1 MWILFDLGDELVGK
15 SVSAVVQEAGPESAE
30 AASAEAKDIL
40 PEAIVSAEAAAL
52 VGEPEAAAGQ
62 SAETASE
69 QRPDSEVN
77 EAESPGGGHDSAAGG
92 ETTVVAAAVPEATS
106 EELPVSVPEPS
117 SPAAKDAATMLSDA
131 PVGSSSADEEKQA
144 GDVHTEEAGPEEGD
158 KVELEAAGTEKG
170 AEAEAAATGEGAE
183 FEAAGTEKGAEVET
197 AGTDES
203 AEVEAAGTEESTEV
217 ESVHSDEVAEVE
229 AAGTGEGAEVEAAVL
244 ENGAEVEEKAGV
256 DLPAGETSNNTAG
269 PTDELRTP
277 PVALT
282 STAAAEN
289 SDPATQLAAT
299 DGTDDLLTTEANTAV
314 NDSTT
319 APTTGQTDDTTD
331 NTTVPM
337 DQQTPTDPMLS
348 NKNFPIL
355 KSESTDSALEATED
369 ALEGMA
375 NNSRR
380 GRLED
385 ANEDQPSEVAD
396 SRNGTPA
403 KRSVKLLA
411 EDCNSEEKEP
421 KAKELI
427 SDLPQHTNGHKEISI
442 Q

>member
-1 MWILFDLGDELVGK
+1 MFDLGDELVVK

-92 ETTVVAAAVPEATS
+92 EMTVVAAVPEATS

-203 AEVEAAGTEESTEV
+203 AEVEAA
-217 ESVHSDEVAEVE
+217 
-229 AAGTGEGAEVEAAVL
+229 VL

-331 NTTVPM
+331 NTTVPL
-337 DQQTPTDPMLS
+337 DQQTPTDPLLS

-385 ANEDQPSEVAD
+385 ANADQPSEVAD

-403 KRSVKLLA
+403 KRSLKLLV

>member
-1 MWILFDLGDELVGK
+1 MWNLFDLGDELVVK
-15 SVSAVVQEAGPESAE
+15 SVSAVVQEAGPESAQ
-30 AASAEAKDIL
+30 AASAEAKDIR

-69 QRPDSEVN
+69 QRLDSEVN

-92 ETTVVAAAVPEATS
+92 ETTVVAAVPGATS

-158 KVELEAAGTEKG
+158 KVEL
-170 AEAEAAATGEGAE
+170 
-183 FEAAGTEKGAEVET
+183 EAAGTEKGAEVET

-331 NTTVPM
+331 NTTVPL
-337 DQQTPTDPMLS
+337 DQQTPTDPLLS

-403 KRSVKLLA
+403 KRSLKLLV

>member
-1 MWILFDLGDELVGK
+1 MFDLGDELVVK

-77 EAESPGGGHDSAAGG
+77 EAESLGGGHDSAAGG
-92 ETTVVAAAVPEATS
+92 ETTVVAAVPEATS

-144 GDVHTEEAGPEEGD
+144 GDVHTEEVGPEEGD

-203 AEVEAAGTEESTEV
+203 AEVEAA
-217 ESVHSDEVAEVE
+217 
-229 AAGTGEGAEVEAAVL
+229 VL

-289 SDPATQLAAT
+289 GDPATQLAAT
-299 DGTDDLLTTEANTAV
+299 GGTDDLLTTEANTAV

-331 NTTVPM
+331 NTTVPL
-337 DQQTPTDPMLS
+337 DQQTPTDPLLS

-403 KRSVKLLA
+403 KRSLKLLA